1 MRTSTT
7 ARKGRRGGSAPA
19 SERSSAARGGRT
31 AITDTADAAGTGPAS
46 SEGAERDAFPS
57 DAPPSRAPS
66 SAAPASEAPPS
77 DAPSS
82 EAPGRKKRRGRD
94 PLLAAICHDLRAP
107 LAAVTMGANFV
118 LQTTPEDEASGRS
131 RRVLQ
136 AILRS
141 CKQME
146 RLVRDFGDLSE
157 IEGDAVEL
165 RVGVH
170 DAGQMIEMSAEAAR
184 QNALARNVQI
194 TVSQPATPLLLRCD
208 RDRMLRALGHVID
221 NAVRFSPDGGTVAL
235 SVEEIDGK
243 VCFKVT
249 DHGPG
254 LSDETLANLYNRTW
268 HGRRADRVGAGLG
281 LAIVRGFLDAHGGTV
296 DVESKPGIQT
306 TFMLTL
312 PKDMPPGT
320 AEESEPET
328 TH

>member
-7 ARKGRRGGSAPA
+7 ARKGRGRRSSPA
-19 SERSSAARGGRT
+19 SERSPEPSEKDEEAPTASALPDRT
-31 AITDTADAAGTGPAS
+31 AITETAPVGSSETTAAGQAPA
-46 SEGAERDAFPS
+46 GQ
-57 DAPPSRAPS
+57 
-66 SAAPASEAPPS
+66 APASVA
-77 DAPSS
+77 
-82 EAPGRKKRRGRD
+82 APGKRERGRD

-118 LQTTPEDEASGRS
+118 LQTTPEDEAGGRS

-170 DAGQMIEMSAEAAR
+170 DAGLMLEMAAEGAR

-194 TVSQPATPLLLRCD
+194 TIAKPESPPLLRCD
-208 RDRMLRALGHVID
+208 RDRILRALGHVID
-221 NAVRFSPDGGTVAL
+221 NAVRFSPDGDTVAL
-235 SVEEIDGK
+235 SVDEVDGN
-243 VCFKVT
+243 VRFRVT

-254 LSDETLANLYNRTW
+254 LSDETLANLYDRMW
-268 HGRRADRVGAGLG
+268 HARRADRVGAGLG
-281 LAIVRGFLDAHGGTV
+281 LAIVRGFLVAHGGTV
-296 DVESKPGIQT
+296 NVDSKPGET
-306 TFMLTL
+306 TFTLML
-312 PKDMPPGT
+312 PKDLPGAPPNEDET
-320 AEESEPET
+320 AT
-328 TH
+328 RH

>member
-7 ARKGRRGGSAPA
+7 ARKGGRGASPA
-19 SERSSAARGGRT
+19 SERPSATVEGPAKEASPATDASLPGRT
-31 AITDTADAAGTGPAS
+31 AITDTVTAGVPSAASNGRA
-46 SEGAERDAFPS
+46 
-57 DAPPSRAPS
+57 APS
-66 SAAPASEAPPS
+66 KSEPS
-77 DAPSS
+77 KGEPS
-82 EAPGRKKRRGRD
+82 KKERGRD

-165 RVGVH
+165 RLGVH
-170 DAGQMIEMSAEAAR
+170 DAGLMLEMAVESAR
-184 QNALARNVQI
+184 QNAHARNI
-194 TVSQPATPLLLRCD
+194 EISLSRSDAPPLVRCD
-208 RDRMLRALGHVID
+208 RDRVLRALGHVLD
-221 NAVRFSPDGGTVAL
+221 NAVRFSPDGGRIET
-235 SVEEIDGK
+235 SVDEVDGK
-243 VCFKVT
+243 VRFVVT

-254 LSDETLANLYNRTW
+254 LSEETLANLYDRMW

-281 LAIVRGFLDAHGGTV
+281 LAIVRGFVEAHGGSIDV
-296 DVESKPGIQT
+296 DSKPSIAT
-306 TFMLTL
+306 TFTLML
-312 PKDMPPGT
+312 PKDMPSAATPALDEGAPKPT
-320 AEESEPET
+320 DT
-328 TH
+328 KH